1 MPVARSTLALPLVVA
16 LALGTT
22 LIPTGASAATTT
34 TVTITES
41 DVSAQRYLDYN
52 EAGVARTSRFAQID
66 LAAALTGGLDI
77 QQQLNYYVDNG
88 AEVFEGTM
96 ALSGTQI
103 TVPISSV
110 SRAAGTSYYVALFS
124 ETAAPDSLNVVLTL
138 TALDFVSGSQT
149 ANVDL
154 ASVMLL
160 EEHTDW
166 IISVPQGFVDIVP
179 GDQVVFDAWPG
190 FWTVGPDGSW
200 SGGSVA
206 DTSTIG
212 VDSRATLP
220 LDGVLNGDASEL
232 TQTIQRSHWY
242 FLPHRGLSLAIERV
256 WSNGSQSAGI
266 YANLPVRMAT
276 PSPTPTIDR
285 ISGAD
290 RFEVANDIAREAF
303 PSGAFTVFLTN
314 GLNYPDAL
322 SAAPA
327 AARYDAP
334 LLLTTPGTLPAS
346 TAQALADLDPSEV
359 IIVGG
364 PNSVSATVVNEVEAI
379 TGIGSTRR
387 LGGTD
392 RFDASRTIARDA
404 FDAGN
409 TPVAYIATGF
419 NFPDAL
425 SAGSAAGSISAP
437 VVLVNGSTNA
447 LDADTLQLFDDLGV
461 SRVRIAGGPNSV
473 SSSIETQL
481 MGLGFEV
488 SRLSGADR
496 FEASSNIGRDGFL
509 QADRVFIATGL
520 NFPDALAGAAWA
532 AREDAPL
539 ITIPGT
545 CIPSRVLADLQGYRL
560 SQITV
565 LGGPNSVSA
574 GAAALTPCSGFAW
587 PEI

>member
-1 MPVARSTLALPLVVA
+1 MPSPTRPLA
-16 LALGTT
+16 LALAGALTVG
-22 LIPTGASAATTT
+22 LALAPTPALAATTT
-34 TVTITES
+34 IAITPD
-41 DVSAQRYLDYN
+41 DVAQSRYI
-52 EAGVARTSRFAQID
+52 EFVQAGVARSSEFVQID
-66 LAAALTGGLDI
+66 LAEALDDI
-77 QQQLNYYVDNG
+77 DIVQQLNYYVDNG
-88 AEVFEGTM
+88 FETFEGVQ
-96 ALSGTQI
+96 ALSGTTI
-103 TVPISSV
+103 TVPISSA
-110 SRAAGTSYYVALFS
+110 SRPAGTEYSVSLFS
-124 ETAAPDSLNVVLTL
+124 SALAPDALSIVLPIV
-138 TALDFVSGSQT
+138 AFDFISGSPT
-149 ANVDL
+149 ASVDL
-154 ASVMLL
+154 TFFGRDA
-160 EEHTDW
+160 EHTEW
-166 IISVPQGFVDIVP
+166 FVDLPATVIDVVQ
-179 GDQVVFDAWPG
+179 GDQIVLDASTLA
-190 FWTVGPDGSW
+190 FWNGGPDGSW

-212 VDSRATLP
+212 ADSRATLP
-220 LDGVLNGDASEL
+220 MQGILNGSGDQL
-232 TQTIQRSHWY
+232 TQTIQRPHWH
-242 FLPHRGLSLAIERV
+242 FVPGRVLSLSIERT
-256 WSNGSQSAGI
+256 WSSGTRSA
-266 YANLPVRMAT
+266 AVFASLPVRF
-276 PSPTPTIDR
+276 PSPAPTPTIDR

-334 LLLTTPGTLPAS
+334 LLLTTPGGLPAS

-364 PNSVSATVVNEVEAI
+364 PNSVSATVVSQVEAI
-379 TGIGSTRR
+379 TGAGSTRR

-404 FDAGN
+404 FDADN

-447 LDADTLQLFDDLGV
+447 LDAATLQLFDDLGV
-461 SRVRIAGGPNSV
+461 SSVRIAGGPNSV
-473 SSSIETQL
+473 SSAIETQL
-481 MGLGFEV
+481 MGLGFET

-587 PEI
+587 PEF